1 MSRTE
6 SKALANDLRVL
17 LTETAKK
24 QVKDV
29 MEEAPIDLVEMLN
42 TTRRFSLNMIEE
54 RAMIAE
60 PKQVETGIMKAI
72 VRDRFGS
79 PDVLQL
85 KEIARPAP
93 DGVRGVLVKVYAS
106 SVNPADR
113 YDVNGMSFPLRLVLP
128 LFRMGVGLRRPKE
141 PQVGTD
147 IAGTV
152 EAVHSNVTQFKPGDE
167 VYGAGFHGYAEYAV
181 ARENRIALKPKN
193 RSFEESAAVPIA
205 GFTALQALR
214 NHGHIRPGQ
223 KVLINGA
230 GGGVGT
236 FAVQIAKSLGAEVT
250 AVTNTQN
257 LDIARSLGAD
267 HVIDYTKEDFTKNR
281 QRYDLIC
288 DIASSHSPSAY
299 KPIMNPKGICVVV
312 GFKDKVIRR
321 LIYFVIRRPFS
332 RGDKKFAFFV
342 AKSNQADL
350 DFLREL
356 MEAGKVVPVIDRR
369 YKLSETPQAL
379 KYLGEGKARGKI
391 VITVAGNPK

>member
-128 LFRMGVGLRRPKE
+128 LFRMGVGVRRPKE

-167 VYGAGFHGYAEYAV
+167 VYGAGFHGYAEYAG
-181 ARENRIALKPKN
+181 K
-193 RSFEESAAVPIA
+193 
-205 GFTALQALR
+205 
-214 NHGHIRPGQ
+214 
-223 KVLINGA
+223 
-230 GGGVGT
+230 
-236 FAVQIAKSLGAEVT
+236 
-250 AVTNTQN
+250 QN
-257 LDIARSLGAD
+257 SPQ
-267 HVIDYTKEDFTKNR
+267 TKESVIR
-281 QRYDLIC
+281 
-288 DIASSHSPSAY
+288 
-299 KPIMNPKGICVVV
+299 GICR
-312 GFKDKVIRR
+312 GPHRR
-321 LIYFVIRRPFS
+321 IHSTTGSTQPRTHPTRTE
-332 RGDKKFAFFV
+332 G
-342 AKSNQADL
+342 
-350 DFLREL
+350 
-356 MEAGKVVPVIDRR
+356 ID
-369 YKLSETPQAL
+369 
-379 KYLGEGKARGKI
+379 
-391 VITVAGNPK
+391 